1 VTEIAEGFDISV
13 DTATAGVLRGT
24 IDLKGPTGEA
34 VIAVDVELLPPA
46 PQQTPLPP
54 EDEPPGHRLA
64 ATSGDGQPGGRAAE
78 QAHQQAGQAAERQA
92 EEPAQREVQVTSP
105 TSLASAAPV
114 GPAAAQSGTAERAA
128 TPPGAGERGEQI
140 PSGGTRRRR
149 GLLWAAAGILAA
161 AVVAAVAVPLA
172 TSSSAPKAGH
182 PSVTPSPAFFR
193 DDFSSTA
200 NGWTVS
206 GPGGGSGRYSNGTY
220 RIDVKPGNTNGGLA
234 EPTSVP
240 GLNPAPPSIT
250 IGVSARPVVSAAQLS
265 YGLFCRGDKLGN
277 SGYAFAIG
285 SGYAAIVK
293 IVNGQGKELSS
304 LSTTVVG
311 ANGTSQ
317 LRVAC
322 VSAGGQTPVH
332 LMFWVNGKKV
342 GDVTDATK
350 PITGGTIGLGVGSDD
365 KKAVAVEFDNF
376 VVTRT

>member
-1 VTEIAEGFDISV
+1 
-13 DTATAGVLRGT
+13 
-24 IDLKGPTGEA
+24 
-34 VIAVDVELLPPA
+34 
-46 PQQTPLPP
+46 
-54 EDEPPGHRLA
+54 
-64 ATSGDGQPGGRAAE
+64 
-78 QAHQQAGQAAERQA
+78 
-92 EEPAQREVQVTSP
+92 
-105 TSLASAAPV
+105 
-114 GPAAAQSGTAERAA
+114 
-128 TPPGAGERGEQI
+128 
-140 PSGGTRRRR
+140 
-149 GLLWAAAGILAA
+149 
-161 AVVAAVAVPLA
+161 
-172 TSSSAPKAGH
+172 
-182 PSVTPSPAFFR
+182 
-193 DDFSSTA
+193 
-200 NGWTVS
+200 
-206 GPGGGSGRYSNGTY
+206 
-220 RIDVKPGNTNGGLA
+220 VKPGNTNGGLA